1 MPADLRLEN
10 IRKREYFAVLLD
22 LMLPGKSG
30 FDICRAIRAQSDVP
44 ILLVTAKK
52 EDIDKIKG
60 LGLGADD
67 YIVKPFSPAE
77 LTARIKAHM
86 QIHKTL
92 KAGRKEEVISTGQL
106 RIYPGSYRVYKGKN
120 KLELTG
126 REFRL
131 LLFLAGN
138 PDIVFTRERIF
149 DHVWGTEAVG
159 DMSTVTVHINK
170 LREKIE
176 DDPSDPQYTQTVWG
190 VGYRFKK

>member
-1 MPADLRLEN
+1 
-10 IRKREYFAVLLD
+10 
-22 LMLPGKSG
+22 MLPGKSG

-67 YIVKPFSPAE
+67 YIVKPFSPVE

-106 RIYPGSYRVYKGKN
+106 RIYPGI
-120 KLELTG
+120 L
-126 REFRL
+126 
-131 LLFLAGN
+131 
-138 PDIVFTRERIF
+138 PRI
-149 DHVWGTEAVG
+149 
-159 DMSTVTVHINK
+159 
-170 LREKIE
+170 
-176 DDPSDPQYTQTVWG
+176 
-190 VGYRFKK
+190 